1 MRRAMNLRHLSL
13 ALAALGLSA
22 CTTDGV
28 GRDEG
33 VSSRAGNAVA
43 SNTVLQMVD
52 PWPYGVDDTDLETPA
67 ERAGEAVAQG
77 DDDGGD
83 KGGAIKNSG
92 SDD

>member
-1 MRRAMNLRHLSL
+1 MNFRHVAL
-13 ALAALGLSA
+13 AVAALGLSA

-28 GRDEG
+28 GRNEG

-67 ERAGEAVAQG
+67 ERPGAAVAADEG
-77 DDDGGD
+77 GGKDDGGTM
-83 KGGAIKNSG
+83 KNSG

>member
-1 MRRAMNLRHLSL
+1 MNIRHVSL
-13 ALAALGLSA
+13 AVAALSLSA

-28 GRDEG
+28 GRNEG

-67 ERAGEAVAQG
+67 ERPGQAVATADEG
-77 DDDGGD
+77 GSKDDGGTM
-83 KGGAIKNSG
+83 KNSG